1 MTLKT
6 RSRRVT
12 VLVMAVAVGV
22 LVACASDKGSWSKA
36 QKADSVAAYQEY
48 LNAYPE
54 GEFATQAKTRVDE
67 LELSTAEAA
76 GTIAALEAFVAG
88 HPDSAVLGRADERLA
103 QLRFAEAE
111 KAGTAEAWSAFL
123 AKHAE
128 GELAAKARA
137 KRSELLFK
145 FRLEVTETHRVE
157 ELSGFLGTWSVKDP
171 EKHVG
176 LVFRVAFDFLAA
188 GGDLETSELSVAY
201 TTGGTKAESLCSG
214 ITISAEA
221 DGSGGTWIFNDLEAG
236 MAMSMKIRDVGRE
249 AHSLVFAVPNDAKDL
264 VLRYREEPL
273 TGSFQVAEFKDP
285 AD

>member
-12 VLVMAVAVGV
+12 ILVTAIAVGV

-48 LNAYPE
+48 LNAYPG
-54 GEFATQAKTRVDE
+54 GEFATQARTRVDE
-67 LELSTAEAA
+67 LELATAEAA

-273 TGSFQVAEFKDP
+273 TGTFQLSEFPEP
-285 AD
+285 AP